1 MALRSAE
8 PVAGGALSK
17 FAELPRRALSAAV
30 IAPPAL
36 AAVWLGG
43 YWLLALVLPV
53 AVLMGLEW
61 ARLVGY
67 GGHPWLVR
75 ALAFAAPQPVLAMLV
90 GGFPIAVLHLM
101 LLTGALYALV
111 GALDRDANKQSGLWY
126 AAGLP
131 ALALPLLCL
140 LWLRARQPDGAET
153 VLWLVA
159 LVIATDIGAYFTGR
173 LIGGPKLM
181 ARISPKKTWAGLT
194 GGMAAAGGVG
204 ALAAILAFVGDGGAP
219 VIAVALL
226 SALLAVVAQ
235 AGDLAESAVKR
246 HFDVKDSG
254 TLIPGH
260 GGLFDRLDGF
270 LITLPALA
278 LLVALTGMS
287 VLQWR

>member
-1 MALRSAE
+1 
-8 PVAGGALSK
+8 VARTAFSS

-43 YWLLALVLPV
+43 YWLLALVLLV
-53 AVLMGLEW
+53 AFLMGLEW

-67 GGHPWLVR
+67 RGQRWLVL
-75 ALAFAAPQPVLAMLV
+75 ALAIVAPQPVLVLLI
-90 GGFPIAVLHLM
+90 GGWPIAALHL
-101 LLTGALYALV
+101 LLLSGALYALA
-111 GALDRDANKQSGLWY
+111 GALDRDASKQSSLWY

-131 ALALPLLCL
+131 AIGLPMLCL
-140 LWLRARQPDGAET
+140 VWLRAQEPAGAET

-159 LVIATDIGAYFTGR
+159 LVIATDIGAYFSGR

-181 ARISPKKTWAGLT
+181 PSVSPKKTWAGLI
-194 GGMAAAGGVG
+194 GGMAAAACVG
-204 ALAAILAFVGDGGAP
+204 ALAATLISPGAGGTP
-219 VIAVALL
+219 VLAVALL

-235 AGDLAESAVKR
+235 TGDLAESAAKR

-287 VLQWR
+287 VLQWQ

>member
-1 MALRSAE
+1 MAQRSAE
-8 PVAGGALSK
+8 PVAGSI
-17 FAELPRRALSAAV
+17 FSSFSELPRRALSAAV

-43 YWLLALVLPV
+43 YALLALVLLV
-53 AVLMGLEW
+53 SVLMGVEW

-67 GGHPWLVR
+67 RGYPWLVR
-75 ALAFAAPQPVLAMLV
+75 ALALAAPQPVIALLI
-90 GGFPIAVLHLM
+90 GGWPIALLHLL
-101 LLTGALYALV
+101 LLTGALFALV
-111 GALDRDANKQSGLWY
+111 GALDRDGSKRSGLWY

-131 ALALPLLCL
+131 VLGLPLLCL
-140 LWLRARQPDGAET
+140 VWLRAQEPQGAET

-159 LVIATDIGAYFTGR
+159 LVIATDIGAYFSGR
-173 LIGGPKLM
+173 LIGGPKLLPSV
-181 ARISPKKTWAGLT
+181 SPKKTWAGLL
-194 GGMAAAGGVG
+194 GGMTAAAGIG
-204 ALAAILAFVGDGGAP
+204 ALAAILAFLGEGRAP
-219 VIAVALL
+219 VAAVAAL
-226 SALLAVVAQ
+226 SAVLAVVAQ

-270 LITLPALA
+270 LLTLPALA
-278 LLVALTGMS
+278 LLISLTGMN

>member
-1 MALRSAE
+1 MARTARS
-8 PVAGGALSK
+8 S

-43 YWLLALVLPV
+43 YWLLALIVTV
-53 AVLMGLEW
+53 AVLMGVEW

-75 ALAFAAPQPVLAMLV
+75 ALAIAAPQPVLALLL
-90 GGFPIAVLHLM
+90 GGWPIAALHL
-101 LLTGALYALV
+101 LLLSGALYALV

-131 ALALPLLCL
+131 AIGLPVLCL
-140 LWLRARQPDGAET
+140 IWLRAQEPGGAET

-159 LVIATDIGAYFTGR
+159 LVIATDIGAYFSGR

-181 ARISPKKTWAGLT
+181 PRVSPKKTWAGLI
-194 GGMAAAGGVG
+194 GGMSAAACIG
-204 ALAAILAFVGDGGAP
+204 ALATILVAPGGGGTT
-219 VIAVALL
+219 VMAVALL
-226 SALLAVVAQ
+226 SALMAVVAQ

-246 HFDVKDSG
+246 HFNVKDSG

-278 LLVALTGMS
+278 LLVALMGMS
-287 VLQWR
+287 VLQW

>member
-1 MALRSAE
+1 MARTARS
-8 PVAGGALSK
+8 S

-43 YWLLALVLPV
+43 YWLLALIVTV
-53 AVLMGLEW
+53 AVLMGVEW

-75 ALAFAAPQPVLAMLV
+75 ALAIAAPQPVLALLL
-90 GGFPIAVLHLM
+90 GGWPIAALHL
-101 LLTGALYALV
+101 LLLSGALYALV

-131 ALALPLLCL
+131 AIGLPVLCL
-140 LWLRARQPDGAET
+140 IWLRAQEPGGAET

-159 LVIATDIGAYFTGR
+159 LVIATDIGAYFSGR

-181 ARISPKKTWAGLT
+181 PRVSPKKTWAGLI
-194 GGMAAAGGVG
+194 GGMSAAACIGVLATILVAPGG
-204 ALAAILAFVGDGGAP
+204 GGTT
-219 VIAVALL
+219 VMAVALL
-226 SALLAVVAQ
+226 SALMAVVAQ

-246 HFDVKDSG
+246 HFNVKDSG

-278 LLVALTGMS
+278 LLVALMGMS
-287 VLQWR
+287 VLQW

>member
-1 MALRSAE
+1 
-8 PVAGGALSK
+8 VARGTLSS

-30 IAPPAL
+30 ITPPAL

-43 YWLLALVLPV
+43 YWLLALVLLV
-53 AVLMGLEW
+53 ALLMGVEW

-67 GGHPWLVR
+67 GRHPWLVR
-75 ALAFAAPQPVLAMLV
+75 SLAIAAPQPVLALLI
-90 GGFPIAVLHLM
+90 GGWPIAVLHL
-101 LLTGALYALV
+101 LLLSGALFALV

-131 ALALPLLCL
+131 ALGLPLLCL
-140 LWLRARQPDGAET
+140 IWLRRQEPDGAET

-159 LVIATDIGAYFTGR
+159 LVIATDIGAYFSGR
-173 LIGGPKLM
+173 LIGGPKLLP
-181 ARISPKKTWAGLT
+181 RVSPKKTWAGLV
-194 GGMAAAGGVG
+194 GGMAAAACVG
-204 ALAAILAFVGDGGAP
+204 ALATTLVFVGEGRAP
-219 VIAVALL
+219 VLAVALL
-226 SALLAVVAQ
+226 SALLAVIAQ

-246 HFDVKDSG
+246 NFNVKDSG

-270 LITLPALA
+270 LLSLPALA
-278 LLVALTGMS
+278 LLIALTGMS

>member
-1 MALRSAE
+1 MARTAFS
-8 PVAGGALSK
+8 S

-36 AAVWLGG
+36 AAVWFGG
-43 YWLLALVLPV
+43 YWLLALALPV
-53 AVLMGLEW
+53 AFLMGLEW
-61 ARLVGY
+61 GRLVGY

-75 ALAFAAPQPVLAMLV
+75 ALAIAAPQPVLALLI
-90 GGFPIAVLHLM
+90 GGWPIAALHL
-101 LLTGALYALV
+101 LLLAGALYALA
-111 GALDRDANKQSGLWY
+111 GALDRDASKQSGLWY

-131 ALALPLLCL
+131 AIGLPVLCL
-140 LWLRARQPDGAET
+140 VWLRAQEPAGAET

-159 LVIATDIGAYFTGR
+159 LVIATDIGAYFCGR

-181 ARISPKKTWAGLT
+181 PRISPKKTWAGLV
-194 GGMAAAGGVG
+194 GGMAAAACIG
-204 ALAAILAFVGDGGAP
+204 ALATTLVAGDEGRAP
-219 VIAVALL
+219 VMAVALL

-235 AGDLAESAVKR
+235 TGDLAESAVKR
-246 HFDVKDSG
+246 NFNVKDSG

-287 VLQWR
+287 VLQWQ

>member
-1 MALRSAE
+1 MAPRSAD
-8 PVAGGALSK
+8 PVAGGTSSS
-17 FAELPRRALSAAV
+17 FSELPRRAISAAV

-43 YWLLALVLPV
+43 YWLLALILPV
-53 AVLMGLEW
+53 ALLMGAEW

-67 GGHPWLVR
+67 AGHPWLVR
-75 ALAFAAPQPVLAMLV
+75 ALAFAAPQPVLALLI
-90 GGFPIAVLHLM
+90 GGWPVAVLHL
-101 LLTGALYALV
+101 LLLCGALFALV
-111 GALDRDANKQSGLWY
+111 GALDRAGSKQSGLWY

-140 LWLRARQPDGAET
+140 VWVRGQEPDGAET

-159 LVIATDIGAYFTGR
+159 LVIATDIGAYFSGR
-173 LIGGPKLM
+173 LIGGPKLLPSV
-181 ARISPKKTWAGLT
+181 SPKKTWAGLL
-194 GGMAAAGGVG
+194 GGMAAAACVG
-204 ALAAILAFVGDGGAP
+204 ALATTLVFIGEGRAP
-219 VIAVALL
+219 VAAVAAL

-270 LITLPALA
+270 LLTLPALA
-278 LLVALTGMS
+278 LLVSLTGMS

>member
-1 MALRSAE
+1 MVLRSAE
-8 PVAGGALSK
+8 PVALGARSS

-43 YWLLALVLPV
+43 YWLLALILPV
-53 AVLMGLEW
+53 AILMGMEW

-67 GGHPWLVR
+67 GSHPWLVR
-75 ALAFAAPQPVLAMLV
+75 ALAIAAPQPVLALLI
-90 GGFPIAVLHLM
+90 GGWPIAMLHL
-101 LLTGALYALV
+101 LLLAGALFALV
-111 GALDRDANKQSGLWY
+111 GALDRDGSKQSGLWY

-131 ALALPLLCL
+131 ALGLPLLCL
-140 LWLRARQPDGAET
+140 IWLRAQEPDGAET

-159 LVIATDIGAYFTGR
+159 LVIATDIGAYFAGR

-181 ARISPKKTWAGLT
+181 PRISPKKTWAGLV
-194 GGMAAAGGVG
+194 GGMAAAACIG
-204 ALAAILAFVGDGGAP
+204 ALATTLVAGDEGRAP
-219 VIAVALL
+219 VMAVALL

-235 AGDLAESAVKR
+235 TGDLAESAVKR
-246 HFDVKDSG
+246 NFNVKDSG

-287 VLQWR
+287 VLQWQ